1 MEKME
6 NLKNMSYDEAF
17 ARLEEIVNQMESQDT
32 PLDKV
37 GGYLK
42 EAAVLIEFCKKELGG
57 YKESFESI
65 LD

>member
-1 MEKME
+1 MKEVE
-6 NLKNMSYDEAF
+6 NMSYDEAY
-17 ARLEEIVNQMESQDT
+17 ARLEEIVRQMESQDT

-42 EAAVLIEFCKKELGG
+42 EAAALIEFCKKELAG

-65 LD
+65 MD